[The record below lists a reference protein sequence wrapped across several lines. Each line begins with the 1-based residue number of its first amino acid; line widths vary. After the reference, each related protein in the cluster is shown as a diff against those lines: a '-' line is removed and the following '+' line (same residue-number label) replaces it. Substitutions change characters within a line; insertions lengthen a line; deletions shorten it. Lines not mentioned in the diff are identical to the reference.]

1 MKTFAYPPPN
11 DGKPFR
17 LTLGL
22 RELHAKDWFEAGSD
36 VEGQLRQRRELIES
50 SREVVYQ
57 QLPGHHDALSFFI
70 NQIIEN
76 LTTHHGEYSSTGLTL
91 THTPTNV
98 TVDLSGE
105 SALVELAKVLV
116 EDICLLHKADHQ
128 WRLVAGVVIF
138 PSRWDLRE
146 KIGKTID
153 EIHRPV
159 PSYGEQ
165 LEPLLSDSFDR
176 LTSDRPVWRR
186 NWSLHTTSQLHEP
199 RFTGERAI
207 PENYW
212 WRTERQTLTKSPD
225 GKYLLFTIRNR
236 AEPLKWIKN
245 DAVAAQ
251 AFAKTLTSL
260 SESMLDYKRIREDKE
275 ALINYLNN

>member
-36 VEGQLRQRRELIES
+36 VEGQLRQRRELIDS
-50 SREVVYQ
+50 SREIVYQ

-70 NQIIEN
+70 NQISDN
-76 LTTHHGEYSSTGLTL
+76 LTTHHGEYRSTGLAL

-105 SALVELAKVLV
+105 NALIELAKVLV
-116 EDICLLHKADHQ
+116 EDICLLHNDNHQ

-176 LTSDRPVWRR
+176 LASDRPVWRR

-236 AEPLKWIKN
+236 AEPLEWIKN

>member
-36 VEGQLRQRRELIES
+36 VEAQLRQRRELIES

-70 NQIIEN
+70 NQIIDN
-76 LTTHHGEYSSTGLTL
+76 LTTHHGEYCSTGLTL

-105 SALVELAKVLV
+105 SALIELAKVLV
-116 EDICLLHKADHQ
+116 EDICLLHKDDHQ

-176 LTSDRPVWRR
+176 LASDRPVWRR

-245 DAVAAQ
+245 DTVASQ

-260 SESMLDYKRIREDKE
+260 SDSMLDYKRIRED
-275 ALINYLNN
+275 

>member
-1 MKTFAYPPPN
+1 LKTFAYPPPA

-22 RELHAKDWFEAGSD
+22 RELQAKDWFEAGSD
-36 VEGQLRQRRELIES
+36 VEEQLGQRRELIES
-50 SREVVYQ
+50 SREIVYQ
-57 QLPGHHDALSFFI
+57 QLSGHREAITYFI
-70 NQIIEN
+70 DRILEN
-76 LTTHHGEYSSTGLTL
+76 LTTHHSEYSASGTSL

-105 SALVELAKVLV
+105 NALIELAKVLV
-116 EDICLLHKADHQ
+116 EDICLLHHSGGH
-128 WRLVAGVVIF
+128 WRLVAGVVVF

-153 EIHRPV
+153 EIHQPV

-176 LTSDRPVWRR
+176 LSSERPVWRR

-199 RFTGERAI
+199 RFSGERAT

-236 AEPLKWIKN
+236 AEPFSWIKE

-251 AFAKTLTSL
+251 AFAETLRSL
-260 SESMLDYKRIREDKE
+260 SDSMLDYKRIREDKA
-275 ALINYLNN
+275 ALINYLVN

>member
-1 MKTFAYPPPN
+1 METFAYPPPN

-22 RELHAKDWFEAGSD
+22 RELHAKDWLEAGSD

-70 NQIIEN
+70 NHIIEN
-76 LTTHHGEYSSTGLTL
+76 LTTHHGEYSSSGLTL

-105 SALVELAKVLV
+105 SALIELAKVLV
-116 EDICLLHKADHQ
+116 EDICLLHKDDSQ

-159 PSYGEQ
+159 PSYEIG
-165 LEPLLSDSFDR
+165 
-176 LTSDRPVWRR
+176 
-186 NWSLHTTSQLHEP
+186 
-199 RFTGERAI
+199 RAH
-207 PENYW
+207 
-212 WRTERQTLTKSPD
+212 
-225 GKYLLFTIRNR
+225 
-236 AEPLKWIKN
+236 
-245 DAVAAQ
+245 V
-251 AFAKTLTSL
+251 
-260 SESMLDYKRIREDKE
+260 
-275 ALINYLNN
+275 

>member
-1 MKTFAYPPPN
+1 MKTFSYPPPT

-36 VEGQLRQRRELIES
+36 VEVQLRQRRDLIES
-50 SREVVYQ
+50 SPEVVYQ
-57 QLPGHHDALSFFI
+57 QLPGHHNALSSFI
-70 NQIIEN
+70 NQIAIN
-76 LTTHHGEYSSTGLTL
+76 LSTFHSEYKYSSHSL
-91 THTPTNV
+91 THQPTNL

-105 SALVELAKVLV
+105 NALLELAKVLV
-116 EDICLLHKADHQ
+116 EDICLLHKADDQ

-186 NWSLHTTSQLHEP
+186 NWSLHTTPQLHEP

-245 DAVAAQ
+245 DADAAQ

-260 SESMLDYKRIREDKE
+260 SDSMLDYKRIREDKE

>member
-1 MKTFAYPPPN
+1 MKTFAYPPPT

-22 RELHAKDWFEAGSD
+22 RELQAKEWFEAGSD
-36 VEGQLRQRRELIES
+36 VEEQLQQRRELIKT

-57 QLPGHHDALSFFI
+57 QLPGHHEAITYFI
-70 NQIIEN
+70 DRIVEN
-76 LTTHHGEYSSTGLTL
+76 LTTHHDEYSASGKSL
-91 THTPTNV
+91 THTPTNFP
-98 TVDLSGE
+98 VDLSSE

-116 EDICLLHKADHQ
+116 EDVCLLHHADGQ
-128 WRLVAGVVIF
+128 WRLVAGVVVF

-153 EIHRPV
+153 EIHQPV
-159 PSYGEQ
+159 PSYSEQ

-176 LTSDRPVWRR
+176 LSSDRPVWRR
-186 NWSLHTTSQLHEP
+186 NWSLHTTPQLHEP
-199 RFTGERAI
+199 RFSGERAT

-236 AEPLKWIKN
+236 AEPFSWIKQN
-245 DAVAAQ
+245 AEASK
-251 AFAKTLTSL
+251 AFAETLRTL
-260 SESMLDYKRIREDKE
+260 SDSMLDYKRIREDKE
-275 ALINYLNN
+275 KLISYLLS